1 VSEASRVDALYRE
14 VVLEHYRHPRGR
26 DPLVAPDASAVV
38 DNPVCGDQVK
48 VEVSLAGDRIE
59 SVSAR
64 ARGCAIAVAS
74 ASILT
79 ELVPGLGREACEA
92 LGDSLARLVE
102 GGLAA
107 PELDERLAAFERI
120 AELPSRRRCATLP
133 WEALREAWPRPG

>member
-26 DPLVAPDASAVV
+26 APLAAPDASAVV

-48 VEVSLAGDRIE
+48 VEVCLAGGRIE

-74 ASILT
+74 ASVLT
-79 ELVPGLGREACEA
+79 EMVPGLGREACDA
-92 LGDSLARLVE
+92 LGESLARLVE
-102 GGLAA
+102 GGPAGA
-107 PELDERLAAFERI
+107 DLDERLAAFERI
-120 AELPSRRRCATLP
+120 ADLPSRRRCATLP
-133 WEALREAWPRPG
+133 WEALHETWPPPR